1 MAVVPAVDSA
11 GFFVALH
18 DGLFSKEGLTIHY
31 TPAVSS
37 DEVIDQQL
45 AGQYDITGGNYVSYI
60 QHYVDDHQPLEIIA
74 EGSVMQQGTQAIY
87 TMPNSK
93 IKTLSDLKGHLLGI
107 NAPLNIN
114 YLLAASVLTENG
126 INLTQVRFPSAPIPF
141 PNMAAEL
148 AAGKIDAAAMPEPFA
163 TAAEQQYGAVE
174 LADLNQGAT
183 EQFPIQGYVVTK
195 SWAAQN
201 PGTLRAFITAL
212 AQGQELADT
221 SRSSV
226 EQAMESIN
234 GGPPNGQIPPIVASV
249 MAVNIYPTAIDKV
262 RIQRVA
268 DVMYQFGLLHAR
280 FNVTPMIGPLSAAS
294 RAAPGAPAGEHAGHA
309 GRTAEAAGRRNAS
322 VRNENLDH
330 PERMRGAP
338 LARARLLPVG
348 CAPRFLLLSRK
359 GSPRPAGHRGAP
371 PARYRR
377 RAARARLPRVAGRR
391 SRAPASRLPPGLSV
405 GKGGTVG

>member
-1 MAVVPAVDSA
+1 MFRSRIRILAPPLAIALIALSGCGGVAATAGGTSPNGLEKTTLNVAAVPAVDSA

-18 DGLFSKEGLTIHY
+18 EGLFAKQGLTINY

-37 DEVIDQQL
+37 DVVIDQQV
-45 AGQYDITGGNYVSYI
+45 AGKFDITGGNYVSYI
-60 QHYVDDHQPLEIIA
+60 QHYVDDRQPLEIIA

-93 IKTLSDLKGHLLGI
+93 IKTLSELKGHLLGI

-126 INLTQVRFPSAPIPF
+126 IKLTQVRFPAAPIPF
-141 PNMAAEL
+141 PDMAAEL

-174 LADLNQGAT
+174 LTDLNQGAT

-195 SWAAQN
+195 AWAEQN
-201 PGTLRAFITAL
+201 PGTLKAFVTAL

-226 EQAMESIN
+226 EKAMESLSGPQN
-234 GGPPNGQIPPIVASV
+234 GEIPPIVASV

-268 DVMYQFGLLHAR
+268 DVMYQFGLLHSR
-280 FNVTPMIGPLSAAS
+280 FNVIPMIGP
-294 RAAPGAPAGEHAGHA
+294 
-309 GRTAEAAGRRNAS
+309 
-322 VRNENLDH
+322 
-330 PERMRGAP
+330 
-338 LARARLLPVG
+338 
-348 CAPRFLLLSRK
+348 
-359 GSPRPAGHRGAP
+359 
-371 PARYRR
+371 
-377 RAARARLPRVAGRR
+377 
-391 SRAPASRLPPGLSV
+391 
-405 GKGGTVG
+405 

>member
-1 MAVVPAVDSA
+1 LFRSRMRILVPPLAIALIALSGCGGVAATAGSTSPNGLEKTTLNVAVVPAVDSA

-18 DGLFSKEGLTIHY
+18 EGLFAKQGLNVHY

-37 DEVIDQQL
+37 DVVIDQQI
-45 AGQYDITGGNYVSYI
+45 AGKFDITGGNYVSYI
-60 QHYVDDHQPLEIIA
+60 QHYVDAHQPLEVIA

-93 IKTLSDLKGHLLGI
+93 IKTLSELKGHTLGI

-126 INLTQVRFPSAPIPF
+126 LKLTQVRFPAAPIPF
-141 PNMAAEL
+141 PVMAAEL

-183 EQFPIQGYVVTK
+183 EQFPIQGYVVTR
-195 SWAAQN
+195 SWAGQN
-201 PGTLRAFITAL
+201 PGTLKAFVTAL

-226 EQAMESIN
+226 EQAMEAL
-234 GGPPNGQIPPIVASV
+234 GGPQNGEIPPIVASV
-249 MAVNIYPTAIDKV
+249 MAVNIYPTSIDKV

-268 DVMYQFGLLHAR
+268 DVMYQFGLLRAR
-280 FNVTPMIGPLSAAS
+280 FNVTPMIGP
-294 RAAPGAPAGEHAGHA
+294 
-309 GRTAEAAGRRNAS
+309 
-322 VRNENLDH
+322 
-330 PERMRGAP
+330 
-338 LARARLLPVG
+338 
-348 CAPRFLLLSRK
+348 
-359 GSPRPAGHRGAP
+359 
-371 PARYRR
+371 
-377 RAARARLPRVAGRR
+377 
-391 SRAPASRLPPGLSV
+391 
-405 GKGGTVG
+405 

>member
-1 MAVVPAVDSA
+1 MFRSRTRILAPPLVIALIALSGCAGQAATAGSTSPNGLQKTTLNVAVVPAVDSA

-18 DGLFSKEGLTIHY
+18 DGLFAKEGLTVHY

-37 DEVIDQQL
+37 DEVINQQV
-45 AGQYDITGGNYVSYI
+45 AGKYDITGGNYVSYI
-60 QHYVDDHQPLEIIA
+60 QHYVDDRQPLEIIA

-87 TMPNSK
+87 TMPDSK

-114 YLLAASVLTENG
+114 YLLAASVITENG
-126 INLTQVRFPSAPIPF
+126 IKLNQVRFPTAPIPF
-141 PNMAAEL
+141 PTMAAAL

-174 LADLNQGAT
+174 LTDLNQGAT

-195 SWAAQN
+195 AWAQQN
-201 PGTLRAFITAL
+201 PNTLRAFVTAL
-212 AQGQELADT
+212 AQGQELSDT

-226 EQAMESIN
+226 EQAMEALTGPQN
-234 GGPPNGQIPPIVASV
+234 GEIPPIVASV

-280 FNVTPMIGPLSAAS
+280 FNVSPMIGP
-294 RAAPGAPAGEHAGHA
+294 
-309 GRTAEAAGRRNAS
+309 
-322 VRNENLDH
+322 
-330 PERMRGAP
+330 
-338 LARARLLPVG
+338 
-348 CAPRFLLLSRK
+348 
-359 GSPRPAGHRGAP
+359 
-371 PARYRR
+371 
-377 RAARARLPRVAGRR
+377 
-391 SRAPASRLPPGLSV
+391 
-405 GKGGTVG
+405 